1 MESRLDNNFEG
12 VVSDGLFSFKFSSD
26 IFIGRGGSFE
36 GFVFSFEFNFGVSEI
51 LGSDGEESFL
61 GVDSVDDNLEFTGG
75 NDVLFGVISVFLLSG
90 SDFSFEFSLESVFFV
105 VISLEIVLDSRFDVF
120 EGFEDSEEGRLISE
134 FFGGELNEGL
144 DEDFIGALGEGID
157 DLLHGF
163 IDGFSLGEG
172 EVTSGNLVDDVEAF
186 IDGREGSVGF
196 FDSEFVLF
204 VLGFSFEGEFNDVGV
219 VFIDGIIVRGDVEFE
234 FGLFGVED
242 VFEEV
247 GGGRDGDLSA

>member
-1 MESRLDNNFEG
+1 MSKLKKIILSQNNFRSDKIALSFFYYRLIYSSSESSGGKTSLESRLDNNFEG

-157 DLLHGF
+157 DL
-163 IDGFSLGEG
+163 
-172 EVTSGNLVDDVEAF
+172 
-186 IDGREGSVGF
+186 
-196 FDSEFVLF
+196 
-204 VLGFSFEGEFNDVGV
+204 
-219 VFIDGIIVRGDVEFE
+219 
-234 FGLFGVED
+234 
-242 VFEEV
+242 
-247 GGGRDGDLSA
+247 